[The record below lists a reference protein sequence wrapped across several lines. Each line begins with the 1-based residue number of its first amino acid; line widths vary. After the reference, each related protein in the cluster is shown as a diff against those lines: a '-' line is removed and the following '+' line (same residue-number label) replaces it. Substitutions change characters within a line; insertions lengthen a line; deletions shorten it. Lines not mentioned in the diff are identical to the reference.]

1 MAMAVTG
8 DNELLELFTRY
19 NEDLWPLHLVG
30 YAVGVAA
37 VALLFARRRD
47 RADRLIAG
55 LLAALWLWQGVVF
68 QGLYATDVDVVLG
81 TAYAMMFV
89 LEAYLLFRHGVLRG
103 ELAFRSR
110 AGLTGAVGWAALG
123 YAVIIYPVIGA
134 VLGHGWPESPL
145 LGMAPCPTTIL
156 TFGLL
161 LLAAPPL
168 PRRLLIVPFAW
179 AVLAPPAAMARGV
192 YEDAGLLIA
201 GLVTVVLVL
210 VRDRRRRRGG
220 PAPADAPSTETPQ
233 FHDDESRVR
242 T

>member
-19 NEDLWPLHLVG
+19 NEDLWPVHLVA
-30 YAVGVAA
+30 YAAGVAA

-47 RADRLIAG
+47 RADRVIAG

-89 LEAYLLFRHGVLRG
+89 LQAYLLFRHGVLRG
-103 ELAFRSR
+103 ELTFRPR
-110 AGLTGAVGWAALG
+110 AGLTGAVGWAALA
-123 YAVIIYPVIGA
+123 YAVILYPVIGA
-134 VLGHGWPESPL
+134 ALGHGWPESPL

-161 LLAAPPL
+161 LLATPPV
-168 PRRLLIVPFAW
+168 PRRLLVVPLAW

-201 GLVTVVLVL
+201 GILTVALVL
-210 VRDRRRRRGG
+210 VRDRRRRGG
-220 PAPADAPSTETPQ
+220 PAPADAPSINTPEL
-233 FHDDESRVR
+233 HDDESRVR

>member
-19 NEDLWPLHLVG
+19 NEDLWPVHLVA
-30 YAVGVAA
+30 YAAGVATI
-37 VALLFARRRD
+37 ALLFARRRD
-47 RADRLIAG
+47 RADRVIAG
-55 LLAALWLWQGVVF
+55 LLAALWLWLGVVF
-68 QGLYATDVDVVLG
+68 HGLYATDVDVVLG
-81 TAYAMMFV
+81 TAYAVMFV
-89 LEAYLLFRHGVLRG
+89 LQAYLLFRHGVLRG
-103 ELAFRSR
+103 ELAFRPR
-110 AGLTGAVGWAALG
+110 AGLTGAVGWAAVA
-123 YAVIIYPVIGA
+123 YAVIVYPVIGA

-161 LLAAPPL
+161 LLATPPV
-168 PRRLLIVPFAW
+168 PRRLLVVPFAW

-201 GLVTVVLVL
+201 GILTVALVL
-210 VRDRRRRRGG
+210 VRDRRRRGG
-220 PAPADAPSTETPQ
+220 RAPADAPSINTPEL
-233 FHDDESRVR
+233 HDDESRVR